1 MYDTITFSVH
11 RNPKSNPDA
20 PDTYHVRHDTIDTIS
35 REGIVE
41 HLEKHHKLS
50 KSVVEPVLSELA
62 ITIVEHL
69 LNNYNVHIEGLGT
82 FYLRLGFRR
91 HEGNPEDYKPR
102 FTDPSAITGDE
113 VCIEGLGF
121 KADKEFQ
128 SLLFEHGYHFRN
140 ATGRGQVGHSPQYT
154 DEQMRMLLEEYF
166 KENTYVDRWQ
176 MQFNFHLTDYMA
188 RKWLERLSTQP
199 NPFLICRKF
208 GKRRIYELAKKS

>member
-69 LNNYNVHIEGLGT
+69 L
-82 FYLRLGFRR
+82 
-91 HEGNPEDYKPR
+91 
-102 FTDPSAITGDE
+102 
-113 VCIEGLGF
+113 
-121 KADKEFQ
+121 
-128 SLLFEHGYHFRN
+128 FEHGYHFRN

-154 DEQMRMLLEEYF
+154 DEQMRILLE
-166 KENTYVDRWQ
+166 
-176 MQFNFHLTDYMA
+176 
-188 RKWLERLSTQP
+188 SP
-199 NPFLICRKF
+199 NKVTRVNQL
-208 GKRRIYELAKKS
+208 GDAGH